1 MAINITNRTNS
12 PIGVW
17 AVPTENKL
25 IPSMSDVW
33 TENVTPTLAAQ
44 AIVDILVKA
53 RVVTVQTYV
62 DPGPIG
68 DDE

>member
-17 AVPTENKL
+17 AVPTENKI

-33 TENVTPTLAAQ
+33 TENVTPTLASQ

-53 RVVTVQTYV
+53 GVVTVETYS
-62 DPGPIG
+62 DPEPLG

>member
-17 AVPTENKL
+17 ITPTEYRKA
-25 IPSMSDVW
+25 PSMGSAFIQ
-33 TENVTPTLAAQ
+33 NVTPTLASQ
-44 AIVDILVKA
+44 AILDILVKA

-68 DDE
+68 G